1 MLRRLT
7 MRIYDIIKK
16 KRDNEVL
23 SKEEINFFVEKYSK
37 GEIPDYQASALLMA
51 IYLNKMNKVETAYLT
66 EAMMNSGEVIDLS
79 GINGIKVDKHSTG
92 GVGDK
97 TTIALAPLVAACNA
111 PVAKMSGRGL
121 GHTGGTLDKL
131 ESIPGFSIEMEPNK
145 FIDSV
150 NKHNIAVCGQTAS
163 IAVAD
168 KKMYAL
174 RDVTATVDNISLIAS
189 SIMCKKL
196 ASGAD
201 AIVLDVKTGDGAFMK
216 TIDDSFA
223 LAKEMVDI
231 GDNMNRETIALIT
244 DMDEPLGFAVGNSLE
259 VIEAIETLKG
269 RGPKDFVMLCE
280 TLGAYMLL
288 LAKVVESF
296 EEGKAKIQEAISSGS
311 ALEKLKEFIEN
322 QGGDSRV
329 VDDYTLLPQAK
340 KILEVKSPKKGYI
353 KKIEAEEVGVSAMM
367 LGAGRETKED
377 KLDLS
382 AGIVLTK
389 KVSDFVEEG
398 ETIAYMH
405 YNKLDKIE
413 AAKER
418 FLNAYTISDE
428 KVDEGKL
435 VYGVVS
441 KDKILKF

>member
-1 MLRRLT
+1 

-16 KRDNEVL
+16 KRDNEAL
-23 SKEEINFFVEKYSK
+23 SKDEINFFVEKYSK
-37 GEIPDYQASALLMA
+37 GDIPDYQASALLMA
-51 IYLNKMNKVETAYLT
+51 IYLNKMNKEETAYLT
-66 EAMMNSGEVIDLS
+66 EAMMKSGEVIDLS
-79 GINGIKVDKHSTG
+79 DINGIKVDKHSTG

-97 TTIALAPLVAACNA
+97 TTIALAPLVAACGA

-131 ESIPGFSIEMEPNK
+131 EAIPGFSIEMESDK

-174 RDVTATVDNISLIAS
+174 RDVTATVDNLSLIAS

-216 TIDDSFA
+216 TVDDSFA

-231 GDNMNRETIALIT
+231 GTNMNKETVALVT
-244 DMDEPLGFAVGNSLE
+244 DMDEPLGFAIGNSLE

-269 RGPKDFVMLCE
+269 KGPKDFVVLCE
-280 TLGAYMLL
+280 TLGAYMLV
-288 LAKVVESF
+288 LAKVAKDF
-296 EEGKAKIQEAISSGS
+296 EDGKEQIRNAISSGS
-311 ALEKLKEFIEN
+311 ALEKLREFIEN
-322 QGGDSRV
+322 QGGDSSI
-329 VDDYTLLPQAK
+329 VDNYNLLPKAK
-340 KILEVKSPKKGYI
+340 EVLEIKSTKSGYI
-353 KKIEAEEVGVSAMM
+353 SKIEAEEVGISAMI

-377 KLDLS
+377 ELDLS
-382 AGIVLTK
+382 AGIVLNK
-389 KVSDFVEEG
+389 KVSDYVREG
-398 ETIAYMH
+398 DTLAYMY
-405 YNKLDKIE
+405 YNKIDKIDS
-413 AAKER
+413 AKER
-418 FLNAYTISDE
+418 FINAYTISDE
-428 KVDEGKL
+428 KTEESKL
-435 VYGVVS
+435 VYGVIT
-441 KDKILKF
+441 KDDIIKF

>member
-1 MLRRLT
+1 
-7 MRIYDIIKK
+7 
-16 KRDNEVL
+16 
-23 SKEEINFFVEKYSK
+23 
-37 GEIPDYQASALLMA
+37 MA
-51 IYLNKMNKVETAYLT
+51 IYLNKMNKAETAYLT

-150 NKHNIAVCGQTAS
+150 NRHNIAVCGQTAS

-340 KILEVKSPKKGYI
+340 EILEVKSPKKGYI

-377 KLDLS
+377 ELDLS

-418 FLNAYTISDE
+418 FLNAYIISDE

>member
-1 MLRRLT
+1 

-16 KRDNEVL
+16 KRDGEVL
-23 SKEEINFFVEKYSK
+23 TKEEIKFFVEKYSK
-37 GEIPDYQASALLMA
+37 EEIPDYQASALLMA
-51 IYLNKMNKVETAYLT
+51 IYINKMSKEETAFLT

-79 GINGIKVDKHSTG
+79 AINGIKVDKHSTG

-97 TTIALAPLVAACNA
+97 TTIALAPLVAACKA

-131 ESIPGFSIEMEPNK
+131 EAIPGFSIEMEPEK
-145 FIDSV
+145 FIQSV

-216 TIDDSFA
+216 TIEDSFA

-288 LAKVVESF
+288 LAKVVDNF
-296 EEGKAKIQEAISSGS
+296 EDGKAKIQEAITTGS
-311 ALEKLKEFIEN
+311 ALDKLKEFIEN
-322 QGGDSRV
+322 QGGNSNI
-329 VDDYTLLPQAK
+329 VDDYSLLPQAK
-340 KILEVKSPKKGYI
+340 EIMEIKAPKTGYI
-353 KKIEAEEVGVSAMM
+353 AKIEAEEVGVSAMM

-377 KLDLS
+377 ELDLS

-389 KVSDFVEEG
+389 KVSDFVNEG

-413 AAKER
+413 GAKDR
-418 FLNAYTISDE
+418 FLKAYTISDE
-428 KVDEGKL
+428 KVEAGKL
-435 VYGVVS
+435 VYGVVT
-441 KDKILKF
+441 KDKTLKF

>member
-1 MLRRLT
+1 

-16 KRDNEVL
+16 KRDGQAL
-23 SKEEINFFVEKYSK
+23 SKEEINLFVEKYSK

-51 IYLNKMNKVETAYLT
+51 IYINKMTKEETAFLT
-66 EAMMNSGEVIDLS
+66 EAMMNSGEVINLS
-79 GINGIKVDKHSTG
+79 DINGIKVDKHSTG

-97 TTIALAPLVAACNA
+97 TTIALAPLVAACKA

-131 ESIPGFSIEMEPNK
+131 EAIPGFSIEMEPKK
-145 FIDSV
+145 FIQSV

-216 TIDDSFA
+216 TVEDSFA

-244 DMDEPLGFAVGNSLE
+244 DMDEPLGFAIGNSLE

-288 LAKVVESF
+288 LAKVVDNF
-296 EEGKAKIQEAISSGS
+296 EDGKAKIQEAISSGS
-311 ALEKLKEFIEN
+311 ALDKLKEFIEN
-322 QGGDSRV
+322 QGGNSKI
-329 VDDYTLLPQAK
+329 VDDYSLLPQAK
-340 KILEVKSPKKGYI
+340 EIMEIKALKTGYI
-353 KKIEAEEVGVSAMM
+353 SRIEAEEVGVCAMM

-377 KLDLS
+377 ELDLS

-389 KVSDFVEEG
+389 KVSDFVNEG

-413 AAKER
+413 GAKER
-418 FLNAYTISDE
+418 FLKAYTISDE
-428 KVDEGKL
+428 KVEPGKL
-435 VYGVVS
+435 VYGVVT
-441 KDKILKF
+441 KDKTLKF

>member
-1 MLRRLT
+1 

-23 SKEEINFFVEKYSK
+23 TKEEINFFVDKYSK

-51 IYLNKMNKVETAYLT
+51 IYLNKMNKQETAYLT

-79 GINGIKVDKHSTG
+79 EINGIKVDKHSTG

-97 TTIALAPLVAACNA
+97 TTIALAPLVAACKA

-131 ESIPGFSIEMEPNK
+131 ESIPGFSIEMEPSK
-145 FIDSV
+145 FIESV

-231 GDNMNRETIALIT
+231 GDNMNRETVALIT

-280 TLGAYMLL
+280 TLGAYMLV
-288 LAKVVESF
+288 LAKVAKDF
-296 EEGKAKIQEAISSGS
+296 EEGKTKIKEAISSGS
-311 ALEKLKEFIEN
+311 ALEKLREFIEN
-322 QGGDSRV
+322 QGGDSAI

-340 KILEVKSPKKGYI
+340 EIMEIKAPKTGYI

-367 LGAGRETKED
+367 LGAGRETKDDE
-377 KLDLS
+377 LDLS

-389 KVSDFVEEG
+389 KVSDFVNEG
-398 ETIAYMH
+398 DTIAYMH
-405 YNKLDKIE
+405 YNKLDKIDS
-413 AAKER
+413 AKER
-418 FLNAYTISDE
+418 FLNAYIISDE
-428 KVDEGKL
+428 KVEEGKL
-435 VYGVVS
+435 VYGVVT
-441 KDKILKF
+441 KDKITKF

>member
-1 MLRRLT
+1 
-7 MRIYDIIKK
+7 MRVYDIIKK
-16 KRDNEVL
+16 KRDGQAL

-37 GEIPDYQASALLMA
+37 EEIPDYQASALLMA
-51 IYLNKMNKVETAYLT
+51 IYINKMNKEETAFLT

-79 GINGIKVDKHSTG
+79 AINGIKVDKHSTG

-97 TTIALAPLVAACNA
+97 TTIALAPLVAACKA

-131 ESIPGFSIEMEPNK
+131 EAIPGFSIEMEPEK
-145 FIDSV
+145 FIESV

-216 TIDDSFA
+216 TVEDSFA

-269 RGPKDFVMLCE
+269 KGPKDFVMLCE

-288 LAKVVESF
+288 LAKVVDNF
-296 EEGKAKIQEAISSGS
+296 DDGKARIKEAISSGS
-311 ALEKLKEFIEN
+311 ALDKLKEFIEN
-322 QGGDSRV
+322 QGGNSDI
-329 VDDYTLLPQAK
+329 VDDYSLLPQAK
-340 KILEVKSPKKGYI
+340 EIIEIKAQKTGYI
-353 KKIEAEEVGVSAMM
+353 ARIEAEEVGVCAMM

-377 KLDLS
+377 ELDLS
-382 AGIVLTK
+382 AGIVLVK
-389 KVSDFVEEG
+389 KVADFVNEG

-413 AAKER
+413 DAKER
-418 FLNAYTISDE
+418 FLKAYTISDE
-428 KVDEGKL
+428 KVDPGKL
-435 VYGVVS
+435 VYGVVT
-441 KDKILKF
+441 KDKTSKF

>member
-1 MLRRLT
+1 

-16 KRDNEVL
+16 KRDNHAL
-23 SKEEINFFVEKYSK
+23 TKEEINFFVEKYSK

-51 IYLNKMNKVETAYLT
+51 IYLNKMNKEETAYLT

-79 GINGIKVDKHSTG
+79 QIKGIKVDKHSTG

-97 TTIALAPLVAACNA
+97 TTIALAPLVAACGA

-131 ESIPGFSIEMEPNK
+131 EAIPGFSIEMESDK

-150 NKHNIAVCGQTAS
+150 NTHKIAVCGQTAS

-231 GDNMNRETIALIT
+231 GANMNRETIALVT

-280 TLGAYMLL
+280 TLGAYMLV
-288 LAKVVESF
+288 LAKAARDF
-296 EEGKAKIQEAISSGS
+296 EDGKEQIRNAISSGS
-311 ALEKLKEFIEN
+311 ALEKLKEFITN
-322 QGGDSRV
+322 QGGDSRI
-329 VDDYTLLPQAK
+329 VDDYNLLPQAK
-340 KILEVKSPKKGYI
+340 EVLEVKAPKTGYI
-353 KKIEAEEVGVSAMM
+353 SKIEAEEVGISAMI

-377 KLDLS
+377 ELDLS
-382 AGIVLTK
+382 AGIVLAK
-389 KVSDFVEEG
+389 KVSDFVNEG
-398 ETIAYMH
+398 ETIAYMY
-405 YNKLDKIE
+405 YNKLDKIDS
-413 AAKER
+413 AKER
-418 FLNAYTISDE
+418 FINAYTISDE
-428 KVDEGKL
+428 KVEESKL
-435 VYGVVS
+435 VYGVVT
-441 KDKILKF
+441 KDKITKF

>member
-1 MLRRLT
+1 

-51 IYLNKMNKVETAYLT
+51 IYLNKMNKEETAYLT

-79 GINGIKVDKHSTG
+79 AINGIKVDKHSTG

-131 ESIPGFSIEMEPNK
+131 ESIPGFSIEMEPSK

-150 NKHNIAVCGQTAS
+150 NKHKIAVCGQTAS

-288 LAKVVESF
+288 FAKVVESF
-296 EEGKAKIQEAISSGS
+296 EEGKVKIQEAISSGK
-311 ALEKLKEFIEN
+311 ALDKLREFIDN
-322 QGGDSRV
+322 QGGNSKV
-329 VDDYTLLPQAK
+329 VDDYSLLPQAK
-340 KILEVKSPKKGYI
+340 EIMEIKSPKKGYI
-353 KKIEAEEVGVSAMM
+353 KKIEAEEVGVSAMI

-377 KLDLS
+377 ELDLS

-413 AAKER
+413 VAKER

-435 VYGVVS
+435 VYGVVT
-441 KDKILKF
+441 KDKIVKF